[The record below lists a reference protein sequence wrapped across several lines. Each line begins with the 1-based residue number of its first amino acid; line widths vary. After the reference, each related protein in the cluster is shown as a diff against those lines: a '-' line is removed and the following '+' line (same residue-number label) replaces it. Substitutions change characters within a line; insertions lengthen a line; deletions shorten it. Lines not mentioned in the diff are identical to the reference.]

1 VLLQRD
7 RHDID
12 ERVCRVTPFH
22 FDRTWHFDVPTDR
35 LWGAVSDSSR
45 FPEWFPWLDADHLCP
60 LTVGTVA
67 RFRIDPPLPYR
78 LNLMVSVL
86 DVVEG
91 ASVETDVSGDLAGP
105 ARLEV
110 APHGEGATARLVWSL
125 VVQRPALSLLE
136 RVARP
141 VMVWGHDAVVARG
154 LERFS
159 AAIGAT
165 TTPP

>member
-1 VLLQRD
+1 L
-7 RHDID
+7 
-12 ERVCRVTPFH
+12 E
-22 FDRTWHFDVPTDR
+22 
-35 LWGAVSDSSR
+35 
-45 FPEWFPWLDADHLCP
+45 ADHLGP
-60 LTVGTVA
+60 LTTGTVA

-78 LNLMVSVL
+78 LHLAVSVL

-91 ASVETDVSGDLAGP
+91 ESVDTNVSGDLAGP

-110 APHGEGATARLVWSL
+110 APDGDGATARLVWTL
-125 VVQRPALSLLE
+125 AVQRPALSLLE

-141 VMVWGHDAVVARG
+141 VMVWGHDAVVSRG
-154 LERFS
+154 LDRFS

>member
-1 VLLQRD
+1 
-7 RHDID
+7 
-12 ERVCRVTPFH
+12 VTPFH
-22 FDRTWHFDVPTDR
+22 FDRTWRFDVTDDR
-35 LWGAVSDSSR
+35 LWDAVSDTTR
-45 FPEWFPWLDADHLCP
+45 FPEWFPWLEADHLGP
-60 LTVGTVA
+60 LTTGTVA

-78 LNLMVSVL
+78 LNLIVSVL
-86 DVVEG
+86 AVEEG
-91 ASVETDVSGDLAGP
+91 RSVDTEVSGDLAGP

-110 APHGEGATARLVWSL
+110 APTDDGATARLVWSL
-125 VVQRPALSLLE
+125 VVQRPALTLLE

-154 LERFS
+154 LDRFR

>member
-1 VLLQRD
+1 MN
-7 RHDID
+7 
-12 ERVCRVTPFH
+12 PFH
-22 FDRTWHFDVPTDR
+22 FDRTWRFDVTADR
-35 LWGAVSDSSR
+35 LWDAVSDTTR
-45 FPEWFPWLDADHLCP
+45 FPEWFPWLEADHLGP
-60 LTVGTVA
+60 LTPGTVA

-78 LNLMVSVL
+78 LSLTVSVL
-86 DVVEG
+86 DVVDG
-91 ASVETDVSGDLAGP
+91 QTVDTDVSGDLAGP

-110 APHGEGATARLVWSL
+110 APDGDAATARLVWSL
-125 VVQRPALSLLE
+125 VVQRPALTVLE

-154 LERFS
+154 LDRFS